1 MENKGRKE
9 YFQIDDNIC
18 SEQIGSLRDNV
29 GTVDED
35 DTDKIQA
42 QCLGR

>member
-9 YFQIDDNIC
+9 YFHINDNIC
-18 SEQIGSLRDNV
+18 SEQICSLRDNV
-29 GTVDED
+29 DTVDED
-35 DTDKIQA
+35 DKDKIQE